1 MWHNGILY
9 RYYALINKS
18 KPLKCE
24 RSIIDKLPMVY
35 MASVHVFSDSTS
47 EFYSH
52 IVTLMKPVDPK

>member
-35 MASVHVFSDSTS
+35 MASVHVFSDSPDS
-47 EFYSH
+47 RSL
-52 IVTLMKPVDPK
+52 VL